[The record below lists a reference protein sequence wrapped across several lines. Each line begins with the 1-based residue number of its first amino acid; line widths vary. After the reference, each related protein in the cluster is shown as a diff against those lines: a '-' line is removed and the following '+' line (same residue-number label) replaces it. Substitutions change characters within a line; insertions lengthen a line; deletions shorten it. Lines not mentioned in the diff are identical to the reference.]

1 MVEASSESHARAL
14 TGTFL
19 NSASKLLLGTFSGL
33 FCTTFKHPV
42 SRQSEGKQAAPLVL
56 GCRFE
61 VAAWGEVI
69 CTSWKITKL

>member
-33 FCTTFKHPV
+33 FTTFKHPV

-61 VAAWGEVI
+61 VAARGEVI
-69 CTSWKITKL
+69 CTSWKIMKL